1 MKRIGGM
8 FANLPTPFS
17 GDGSRIDF
25 AVVRERIEWLVE
37 AGIHGFST
45 QLSAGEFAYLGL
57 DERRS
62 LTQVVVEAVNGRAP
76 VLVGISGNSLAES
89 TELARHAGELGA
101 TAAMLMPRSYFKLTE
116 DEVLAYYESVGEQA
130 GCPLGIYNNP
140 VTTGVDISADLYA
153 RIQGV
158 CNVVVTK
165 DGAGDVFR
173 VSEVRARCPRTMAY
187 LCGTEYQSLPALVLG
202 ADGCCNAINSV
213 VPQQVVAIYDAVQA
227 GNLEAARE
235 RFQKLQ
241 PLYTFI
247 RAHGVAR
254 TTKAA
259 AELLGVSFGP
269 HRLPLQ
275 ALSGAAAAKLAQALR
290 EADVPGPLAPSAPET
305 PRVHRTAPALRAT

>member
-17 GDGSRIDF
+17 RDGSRIDF

-37 AGIHGFST
+37 AG
-45 QLSAGEFAYLGL
+45 
-57 DERRS
+57 
-62 LTQVVVEAVNGRAP
+62 V
-76 VLVGISGNSLAES
+76 
-89 TELARHAGELGA
+89 
-101 TAAMLMPRSYFKLTE
+101 
-116 DEVLAYYESVGEQA
+116 
-130 GCPLGIYNNP
+130 
-140 VTTGVDISADLYA
+140 YA

-213 VPQQVVAIYDAVQA
+213 VPEQVVAIYDAVQA
-227 GNLEAARE
+227 GDLEAARE

-247 RAHGVAR
+247 RVHGVAR

-269 HRLPLQ
+269 HRPPLQ
-275 ALSGAAAAKLAQALR
+275 ALSGAAAAKLVQALR
-290 EADVPGPLAPSAPET
+290 EAGA
-305 PRVHRTAPALRAT
+305 RVR

>member
-1 MKRIGGM
+1 M
-8 FANLPTPFS
+8 
-17 GDGSRIDF
+17 
-25 AVVRERIEWLVE
+25 
-37 AGIHGFST
+37 
-45 QLSAGEFAYLGL
+45 
-57 DERRS
+57 
-62 LTQVVVEAVNGRAP
+62 
-76 VLVGISGNSLAES
+76 
-89 TELARHAGELGA
+89 
-101 TAAMLMPRSYFKLTE
+101 
-116 DEVLAYYESVGEQA
+116 
-130 GCPLGIYNNP
+130 
-140 VTTGVDISADLYA
+140 DISADLYA

-187 LCGTEYQSLPALVLG
+187 LCGTEYQSLAALVLG

-213 VPQQVVAIYDAVQA
+213 VPEQVVAIYNAVQA

-269 HRLPLQ
+269 RRPPLQ
-275 ALSGAAAAKLAQALR
+275 ALSGAAAAKLAQVLR
-290 EADVPGPLAPSAPET
+290 EAGVAGPLAASGPEGRLARPPVPESWPT
-305 PRVHRTAPALRAT
+305 TRTTTRSENPKV